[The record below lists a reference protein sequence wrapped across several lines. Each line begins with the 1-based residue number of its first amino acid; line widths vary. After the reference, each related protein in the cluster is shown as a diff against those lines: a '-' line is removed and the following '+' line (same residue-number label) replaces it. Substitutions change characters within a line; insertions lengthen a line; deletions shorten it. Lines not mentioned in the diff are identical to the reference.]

1 MKKLITIIII
11 LVIIFVAMFAYK
23 NLKPKASE
31 INVQEIE
38 KIENYINQI
47 YMWKEVTGEALPY
60 FEDINQANE
69 IWIWEVVKKNL
80 EEYELSHSQ
89 IQEKA
94 KELFGENFTK
104 EFPKEGTDALIYDEE
119 NDKYYAEGLS
129 LDQQEDVFI
138 INTASKIENGYEI
151 EIIEYL
157 EDYSETTTEKSNI
170 IIRNIDG
177 SKIGEIDTN
186 DEGQAKE
193 LAKSNKDKL
202 TKKKILL
209 KLENEKIYV
218 EKVYQP

>member
-94 KELFGENFTK
+94 K
-104 EFPKEGTDALIYDEE
+104 
-119 NDKYYAEGLS
+119 
-129 LDQQEDVFI
+129 
-138 INTASKIENGYEI
+138 
-151 EIIEYL
+151 
-157 EDYSETTTEKSNI
+157 
-170 IIRNIDG
+170 
-177 SKIGEIDTN
+177 
-186 DEGQAKE
+186 
-193 LAKSNKDKL
+193 
-202 TKKKILL
+202 
-209 KLENEKIYV
+209 
-218 EKVYQP
+218 